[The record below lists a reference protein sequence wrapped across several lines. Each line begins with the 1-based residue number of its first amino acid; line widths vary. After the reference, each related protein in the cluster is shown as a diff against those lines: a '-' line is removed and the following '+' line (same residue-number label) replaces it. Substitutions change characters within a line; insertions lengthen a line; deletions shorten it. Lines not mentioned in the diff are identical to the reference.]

1 MIIYAY
7 PNSQEHVRPDV
18 GKLGNVFYDWIL
30 LRFMKKGVGRES
42 INYSFRDP
50 AAARPLQHVESDELS
65 VSG

>member
-1 MIIYAY
+1 M
-7 PNSQEHVRPDV
+7 RPDV